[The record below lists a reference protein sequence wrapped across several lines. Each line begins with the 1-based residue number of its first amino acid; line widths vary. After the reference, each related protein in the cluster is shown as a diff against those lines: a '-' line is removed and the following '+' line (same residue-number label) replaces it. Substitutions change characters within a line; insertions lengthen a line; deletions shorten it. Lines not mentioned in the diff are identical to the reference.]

1 MSSTSTPFL
10 DWSLRISRAGSWS
23 DRAVVLGGAAA
34 LALIIISKHASHDR
48 LISPDDVAISSSGD
62 VSSSSTTGT
71 AGVLSDTYGRITD
84 SDITRDESIDSSSNT
99 NGVACS
105 TATASKKPIDY
116 PVEIQAELYSR
127 VISFFGKD
135 GFAQLRESFVIV
147 SQ

>member
-48 LISPDDVAISSSGD
+48 LISPDDVAISSSGA
-62 VSSSSTTGT
+62 SSSSTTGT
-71 AGVLSDTYGRITD
+71 AGGLSDTYGRITD

>member
-34 LALIIISKHASHDR
+34 LALIIISKHAAHDR
-48 LISPDDVAISSSGD
+48 LISPDDIVTSYDDAS
-62 VSSSSTTGT
+62 SSSST
-71 AGVLSDTYGRITD
+71 AGGLSDTYGRKTD
-84 SDITRDESIDSSSNT
+84 SGINRDESIDSSSNT
-99 NGVACS
+99 NGS
-105 TATASKKPIDY
+105 TASGSRKTIDY
-116 PVEIQAELYSR
+116 PMEIQTELYSR